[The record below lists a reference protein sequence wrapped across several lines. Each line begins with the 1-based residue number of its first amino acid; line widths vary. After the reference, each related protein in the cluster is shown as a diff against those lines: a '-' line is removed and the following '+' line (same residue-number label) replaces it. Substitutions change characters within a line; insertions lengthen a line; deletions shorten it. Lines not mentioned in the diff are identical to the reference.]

1 MFLAAYV
8 NRFTKRGDMGSSL
21 FHGATVLTV
30 DKADSVLAGGWV
42 SVRDGRISATGS
54 RATTPDFADFDEV
67 VDLTGHVLMPG
78 LVNAH
83 THSAMILFRGRSEGQ
98 SLLTME
104 GWYNSIREPELS
116 LVASDIGP
124 AVALSCA
131 EMALSGTTTFCDQYF
146 FAEEIADAVK
156 AAGLR
161 AVIAYGIVQLG
172 DEARGAEELAKARA
186 FLEQQRSADGRVIP
200 WFGPHAPYVDNTEAL
215 LMAEVEVANQFGAG
229 LHLHMAVGP
238 EDNELTAARMGAS
251 ATVALER
258 IGFFNGRVH
267 AAHCLDLSDE
277 DIAVFA
283 RAPHASI
290 AYCATA
296 GLRSGREGMC
306 PVVPLRAAGVMV
318 GIGTDNVAANN
329 SYDLIAEMRVAG
341 LVASHRE
348 GRAQP
353 ISSRE
358 LVRMATVEGAK
369 ALGLDHEIGSLEAG
383 KAADMIAID
392 LSGPGYS
399 ETPDIETLLVYS
411 GSGRDVCHVW
421 VAGEQ
426 IVRDRKLTR
435 RDYADVRADYSATYN
450 EFWARVADARLQRKT
465 A

>member
-1 MFLAAYV
+1 
-8 NRFTKRGDMGSSL
+8 MGSTL
-21 FHGATVLTV
+21 LRNAWVLTV
-30 DKADSVLAGGWV
+30 DSGNAVYPSGWV
-42 SVRDGRISATGS
+42 AFVDGRINGVGPMEVCPPTAE
-54 RATTPDFADFDEV
+54 FDEV
-67 VDLTGHVLMPG
+67 KDLSGHVVMPG

-146 FAEEIADAVK
+146 FAEEIAAAVK
-156 AAGLR
+156 EAGIR

-172 DEARGAEELAKARA
+172 DKKRGEEELALATN
-186 FLEQQRSADGRVIP
+186 FLRQQRSADGRVIP
-200 WFGPHAPYVDNTEAL
+200 WFGPHAPYVDNTEDL
-215 LMAEVEVANQFGAG
+215 LLEEVTVANEFGVG
-229 LHLHMAVGP
+229 LHLHMACGP
-238 EDNELTAARMGAS
+238 EDNEETQRRYGTTAA
-251 ATVALER
+251 VALEK
-258 IGFFNGRVH
+258 IGFFNGRIH
-267 AAHCLDLSDE
+267 AAHCLDLSPE

-290 AYCATA
+290 SHNATA
-296 GLRSGREGMC
+296 GLRSGREGIC
-306 PVVPLRAAGVMV
+306 PVVDLKAAGVTV
-318 GIGTDNVAANN
+318 ALGTDNVAANN
-329 SYDLIAEMRVAG
+329 GYDMINEMRVAG

-353 ISSRE
+353 ISSAE
-358 LVRMATVEGAK
+358 LVRMATIEGAK
-369 ALGLDHEIGSLEAG
+369 ALGLENEIGSLEVG
-383 KAADMIAID
+383 KSADIIAID
-392 LSGPGYS
+392 ISGAGYS

-411 GSGRDVCHVW
+411 GSGRDVRHVF

-426 IVRDRKLTR
+426 LVADRQLLR
-435 RDYADVRADYSATYN
+435 RPFSEIRAEYSNTYKD
-450 EFWARVADARLQRKT
+450 FWARVEAARKV